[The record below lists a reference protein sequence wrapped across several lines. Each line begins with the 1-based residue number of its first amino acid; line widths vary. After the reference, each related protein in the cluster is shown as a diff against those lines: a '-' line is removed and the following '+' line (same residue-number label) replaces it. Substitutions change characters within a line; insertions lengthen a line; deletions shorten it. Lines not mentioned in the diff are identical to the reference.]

1 MQKVNRLIFAIF
13 AMSLTLAVIL
23 LVALFGSKQPSRS
36 SFHLKSDENTIL
48 FAITPWGDEKKVKE
62 AYKPLVSYLETRLQ
76 KKIQFLIMEDYN
88 VLNENIAEGNID
100 LTVISPLSYVYA
112 LKKEPDLKYVVTT
125 LKEENGAV
133 HDHYHGFIVALKSKY
148 PGWTFDDFIK
158 TPKKY
163 SLGFVSKTSASGY
176 AYPYAMM
183 KKRGLDPY
191 QIFKSVTFYESH
203 SSLVK
208 ALNEEKVDLAT
219 IGDNLMFESKKTY
232 GDIYT
237 ITYISEPIPA
247 SPWLASKN
255 MDDATVKKLQ
265 RILLDIDR
273 NEDLKAQLLKDAP
286 DKGYKVF
293 GSNFYDGIKEVV
305 RYVEDGNK

>member
-1 MQKVNRLIFAIF
+1 MQKANRVIFAIF
-13 AMSLTLAVIL
+13 AMSFTLAVIL
-23 LVALFGSKQPSRS
+23 LVALFGSKQSTQS
-36 SFHLKSDENTIL
+36 SFHLKSDEKTIL

-62 AYKPLVSYLETRLQ
+62 AYKPLVSYLDDRLQ

-100 LTVISPLSYVYA
+100 LTVISPLSYIYA
-112 LKKEPDLKYVVTT
+112 LKKEPNLKYVVTT
-125 LKEENGAV
+125 LKEENGTV

-183 KKRGLDPY
+183 KKRDLDPY
-191 QIFKSVTFYESH
+191 QLFKNVTFYESH

-208 ALNEEKVDLAT
+208 ALNEKKVDLAA
-219 IGDNLMFESKKTY
+219 IGDNLMFEVKKTH

-237 ITYISEPIPA
+237 VTYISEPIPA
-247 SPWLASKN
+247 SPWIASKN
-255 MDDATVKKLQ
+255 MDDETVKKLRQ
-265 RILLDIDR
+265 TLVDIDKS
-273 NEDLKAQLLKDAP
+273 EELKARLLKEAP

-293 GSNFYDGIKEVV
+293 GDNFYDGIKEVV
-305 RYVEDGNK
+305 KYVEDGNK